1 MKKKRFLSFSDAL
14 KSLNLQKFLTEESP
28 EKKLNGRKFKM
39 CCCFC
44 NNSNNEEEE
53 EEDGEMG
60 EMATRD
66 LFCARESLLR
76 WRRNTAPLTVSFLT
90 QGGSVRVK
98 SSISLLNSS
107 RCCLKLFSGPQ
118 N

>member
-1 MKKKRFLSFSDAL
+1 
-14 KSLNLQKFLTEESP
+14 
-28 EKKLNGRKFKM
+28 M

-53 EEDGEMG
+53 QEQDEEVDGEMG

-76 WRRNTAPLTVSFLT
+76 WRRNTAPLTVCFLT

-107 RCCLKLFSGPQ
+107 RCWLKLFSGHQ
-118 N
+118 ISGSNCFGTSNEWQQLFRDLK